1 MHERDPFSV
10 SRVLIAGPV
19 GVGKTTAVQAL
30 STVPAL
36 QTDVV
41 PSDDTRHLKSSTTVA
56 MDFGVLR
63 LDSQRVV
70 HLYGTPGQR
79 RFDFMW
85 EILSIGSAGLVI
97 LVDGSDPAPPGTV
110 LDLYLA
116 PYDELLQNRA
126 VAIGVT
132 RLSRGGREG
141 LSPWREEIER
151 RNVLLPVFEADP
163 RNRRDV
169 ERLVRASLIAREF
182 RDEEPSSLA
191 TRAAL
196 ERP

>member
-169 ERLVRASLIAREF
+169 ERLVRASLVAREF